1 MCHPGQSKEK
11 FTAYANEKSKKVLQ
25 RYNLKCWVII
35 GVREYFAPLNKIYG
49 IPASFF
55 HCHAQ
60 LSRSDHFW
68 IFNGDRLL
76 MTLERYGF
84 KKWYVDEFCQNF
96 YGKTPA
102 DWLRIGSYFT
112 EVSQFSLVWIVH
124 YKLVTREGERFWF
137 TTVLQNTSTSS
148 RLQHGKK
155 CIRYRKM
162 HDNFAPKE

>member
-35 GVREYFAPLNKIYG
+35 GVSEYFAPLNKIYG

-55 HCHAQ
+55 HCLAQ

-84 KKWYVDEFCQNF
+84 KKSLIQFLGAKMIRRRVLSKLLWENSGGLITY
-96 YGKTPA
+96 
-102 DWLRIGSYFT
+102 RILFHRG
-112 EVSQFSLVWIVH
+112 I
-124 YKLVTREGERFWF
+124 
-137 TTVLQNTSTSS
+137 TVLAGLNRS
-148 RLQHGKK
+148 LQISDTRGGKILVYNGSAK
-155 CIRYRKM
+155 YI
-162 HDNFAPKE
+162 NLQQVTTW